1 MVYLGHV
8 RQGLVVLDSAVVL
21 PEGVEVRVEV
31 PETSSPPSCD
41 AREDTP
47 GRRLL
52 KYAGKAVGLPPDA
65 ARNHDHYIQAGF
77 TALLA

>member
-8 RQGLVVLDSAVVL
+8 RQGLVVLDPTVVL
-21 PEGVEVRVEV
+21 PEGLEVRVEV
-31 PETSSPPSCD
+31 PETSSSTSAVAQD
-41 AREDTP
+41 DTP

-65 ARNHDHYIQAGF
+65 ARNHDHYIHGAARQ
-77 TALLA
+77 

>member
-8 RQGLVVLDSAVVL
+8 RQGLVVLDPAIVL
-21 PEGVEVRVEV
+21 PEGLEVRVEV
-31 PETSSPPSCD
+31 PETSRPVSSD
-41 AREDTP
+41 VQEDTP

-65 ARNHDHYIQAGF
+65 ARNHDHYIHGAARQ
-77 TALLA
+77 